1 MLSSIIHI
9 SMFAQIKEFIMKYE
23 RYVSPVT
30 LVTGF
35 IFDSL
40 MLKRIDIFFT
50 NALLI
55 SYLLIAALSILILNI
70 SVSKREEAEQEGSIL
85 HAALVFM
92 MQFSFG
98 GLFSASF
105 LFYSRSGSVA
115 GSWPFLVLILAY
127 ILGNELFRKN
137 YKRLGFQV
145 AALFSALFS
154 FLIFF
159 FPVVL
164 RRMDDAMFLL
174 SGIASLI
181 LTGFFVYVLSWF
193 TPQRVRMGAP
203 ILAGSVFGIFALINT
218 LYFTNLIPPIPLA
231 LKELGV
237 YQSLSK
243 FPDGSYLLTGD
254 RRSWFESLAG
264 RATVHMRPD
273 EPLYA
278 FNAIFAPASLSTDI
292 IHVWQYYDEKSGWVT
307 SSQMRLSI
315 IGGRENGF
323 RTYSIKRNMFPGPW
337 RINVE
342 TPRGQLLG
350 RLTFDVALAD
360 GSEDLVTD
368 VR

>member
-1 MLSSIIHI
+1 MSPLSR
-9 SMFAQIKEFIMKYE
+9 IKEFVMKYE

-40 MLKRIDIFFT
+40 MLKRIDILFT
-50 NALLI
+50 NALLV

-70 SVSKREEAEQEGSIL
+70 SVSKREEAEQGESIL
-85 HAALVFM
+85 HALLVFM

-105 LFYSRSGSVA
+105 LFYSRSGSLA

-127 ILGNELFRKN
+127 MLGNEFFRKN
-137 YKRLGFQV
+137 YMRLGFQV
-145 AALFSALFS
+145 TALFSALFS

-159 FPVVL
+159 FPVIL

-174 SGIASLI
+174 SGISSLI
-181 LTGFFVYVLSWF
+181 LIGFFVYVLSWF
-193 TPQRVRMGAP
+193 TPQRVKRGAA
-203 ILAGSVFGIFALINT
+203 ILAGSIFAIFALINT

-237 YQSLSK
+237 YRSLSK

-254 RRSWFESLAG
+254 RRSWVESLAG
-264 RATVHMRPD
+264 RAVVHMVPD

-292 IHVWQYYDEKSGWVT
+292 VHVWQYHDEKSGWVT

-323 RTYSIKRNMFPGPW
+323 RTYSIKRNLFPGKW

-350 RLTFDVALAD
+350 RLTFDVRLSD
-360 GSEDLVTD
+360 GAEDLITD

>member
-1 MLSSIIHI
+1 MSGFS
-9 SMFAQIKEFIMKYE
+9 QIREFVMRYE

-40 MLKRIDIFFT
+40 MLRRIDVLFT
-50 NALLI
+50 NALLV
-55 SYLLIAALSILILNI
+55 SYLLIASLSILLLNI
-70 SVSKREEAEQEGSIL
+70 SVSRREETEGESML
-85 HAALVFM
+85 HVALVFM

-115 GSWPFLVLILAY
+115 ASWPFLILILAY
-127 ILGNELFRKN
+127 MLGNEFFRKN
-137 YKRLGFQV
+137 YTRLGFQV

-159 FPVVL
+159 FPVIL
-164 RRMDDAMFLL
+164 SRMDDAIFLL

-181 LTGFFVYVLSWF
+181 LIGFFVYVLSWF
-193 TPQRVRMGAP
+193 TPQRVRKGAL
-203 ILAGSVFGIFALINT
+203 ILSGSVLGIFALINT

-237 YQSLSK
+237 YRSLSK

-254 RRSWFESLAG
+254 RRSWVESLFSTAV
-264 RATVHMRPD
+264 VHMKP
-273 EPLYA
+273 EQPLYA

-292 IHVWQYYDEKSGWVT
+292 VHVWQYRDDAGDWVT
-307 SSQMRLSI
+307 SSRVNLSI
-315 IGGRENGF
+315 VGGREKGF
-323 RTYSIKRNMFPGPW
+323 RTYSVKENMFPGEW

-342 TPRGQLLG
+342 TLRGQLIG
-350 RLTFDVALAD
+350 RLTFRVIVSD

>member
-1 MLSSIIHI
+1 MSVFSDIRA
-9 SMFAQIKEFIMKYE
+9 FVMKYE

-30 LVTGF
+30 LVMGF
-35 IFDSL
+35 TFDSL
-40 MLKRIDIFFT
+40 MLRRIDVFFS

-70 SVSKREEAEQEGSIL
+70 SVSRREEQDNKETTFHLI
-85 HAALVFM
+85 LVFM
-92 MQFSFG
+92 MQFCFG

-105 LFYSRSGSVA
+105 LFYSRSGSVIA
-115 GSWPFLVLILAY
+115 SWPFLVLILAY
-127 ILGNELFRKN
+127 MMGNEFFRKN
-137 YKRLGFQV
+137 YTRLGFQV
-145 AALFSALFS
+145 ATLFSAIFS

-159 FPVVL
+159 FPVIL
-164 RRMDDAMFLL
+164 SRMDDAIFLL

-181 LTGFFVYVLSWF
+181 ITGFFVYVLSWF
-193 TPQRVRMGAP
+193 TPQRVKKGTLM
-203 ILAGSVFGIFALINT
+203 LVGSVLGIFALINM

-254 RRSWFESLAG
+254 RRSLLDSLLG
-264 RATVHMRPD
+264 RATVHVVAG

-292 IHVWQYYDEKSGWVT
+292 VHDWQYYDKTNGWVT
-307 SSQMRLSI
+307 SSRIGLSI
-315 IGGRENGF
+315 VGGRESGF
-323 RTYSIKRNMFPGPW
+323 RTYSIKENLFPGKW
-337 RINVE
+337 RVNVE
-342 TPRGQLLG
+342 TVRGQLIG
-350 RLTFDVALAD
+350 RLTFD
-360 GSEDLVTD
+360 LVLSDATEQLITD